1 MMVKRVAKFKQS
13 LLQNCPVY
21 QVKPEIVIYC
31 VPSESCSKGLF
42 SVGALVFLKLHLQ
55 SLQAISAVVC
65 ISSDHMLCI
74 FER

>member
-21 QVKPEIVIYC
+21 QVKPEVVTYC
-31 VPSESCSKGLF
+31 VPSESRSKGLL
-42 SVGALVFLKLHLQ
+42 SAGALVFLKLYLQ

-65 ISSDHMLCI
+65 ISSDHTLCI
-74 FER
+74 FET